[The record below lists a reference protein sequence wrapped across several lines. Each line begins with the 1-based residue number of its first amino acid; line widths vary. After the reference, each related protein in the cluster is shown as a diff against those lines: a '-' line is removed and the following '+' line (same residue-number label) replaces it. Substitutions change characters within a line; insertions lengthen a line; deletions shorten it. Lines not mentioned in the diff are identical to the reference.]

1 VEQILSQDEIDA
13 LLKGISDGEIETEK
27 EPASFDKRVDIKPF
41 SLLSIGKTKKEK
53 LPGLDFIYDRFSK
66 SFSSAFS
73 LFVEKEIE
81 ISLTTNKYVEY
92 GELLKTLPLPTN
104 MNVITT
110 ENLKG
115 FFIVIF
121 DASLIFAVL
130 EIIFGSP
137 AIESA
142 KVEGRE
148 FTKIEFRVVRKVI
161 DLICIEMEKA
171 WTPVYEIRCKY
182 SRSEM
187 NPNYITMIS
196 PDEVVHLVEFTIEIG
211 GVKGWLK
218 VLIPYGILDT
228 IKEYLIA
235 APSREDIDM
244 REKWFTLLKRNM
256 FTIPLEL
263 RVILG
268 KKRITLQD
276 FLRFTEKDL
285 IFIDKH
291 VDDPVDIFVHN
302 KKILQGSIGTYK
314 GNMAVRIEKGKES
327 RKEDIHGTVL

>member
-1 VEQILSQDEIDA
+1 MEQILSQDEIDA
-13 LLKGISDGEIETEK
+13 LLKGISEGEIETEK
-27 EPASFDKRVDIKPF
+27 ELPLEEKVEIKPF

-53 LPGLDFIYDRFSK
+53 LPGLEFVYDRFSK
-66 SFSSAFS
+66 SFGSAFS
-73 LFVEKEIE
+73 LFLEKEIE
-81 ISLTTNKYVEY
+81 ISITTNKYIEY
-92 GELLKTLPLPTN
+92 SQLLKTLPLPTN

-121 DASLIFAVL
+121 DVSLIFAAL
-130 EIIFGSP
+130 EIVFGNP

-161 DLICIEMEKA
+161 DLICVEMEKA
-171 WTPVYEIRCKY
+171 WMPIFEIRCKY

-196 PDEVVHLVEFTIEIG
+196 RDEVVHLVDFTIEIG

-218 VLIPYGILDT
+218 VVIPYGILET

-235 APSREDIDM
+235 APSREDMEM
-244 REKWFTLLKRNM
+244 REKWFHMLKSNL
-256 FTIPLEL
+256 FGVPLEL
-263 RVILG
+263 RVVLG
-268 KKRITLQD
+268 KRKMALQD
-276 FLRFTEKDL
+276 FLRFRERDL

-291 VDDPVDIFVHN
+291 ISDPVDIFIHD
-302 KKILQGSIGTYK
+302 KRILKGSVGTYR
-314 GNMAVRIEKGKES
+314 GNMAVRIEK
-327 RKEDIHGTVL
+327 R